1 MGFDAQYE
9 RMVKKQLGGMIT
21 DYLRHLNGEQ
31 VDKNKQNDNMIETL
45 KEFNRLKPKNK
56 KTFKVLSVEEMP
68 QGAKSKKEYQERVS
82 HAEKVEGMDIVA
94 IQPNTQ

>member
-21 DYLRHLNGEQ
+21 DYLCHLNGDQ

-45 KEFNRLKPKNK
+45 KEFHRLKSKNK
-56 KTFKVLSVEEMP
+56 NTFKVLSVEEMP
-68 QGAKSKKEYQERVS
+68 
-82 HAEKVEGMDIVA
+82 KVA
-94 IQPNTQ
+94 